1 MVCPLSPRNTNHD
14 MNQDS
19 EIEYPGI
26 KVLQSIFNKLRRAIN
41 RRTIIIGSG
50 LDKSETEG
58 GVLFWATKQ
67 NQAAASW
74 AIGTGPRGLAGSW
87 QPSTVVYDACV
98 KVPRSYRGTPRV

>member
-1 MVCPLSPRNTNHD
+1 
-14 MNQDS
+14 MNQVS

-58 GVLFWATKQ
+58 GVLIWVTKQ
-67 NQAAASW
+67 DQAAASS
-74 AIGTGPRGLAGSW
+74 AIGTAPSGLAGIW
-87 QPSTVVYDACV
+87 QPITVADGACV
-98 KVPRSYRGTPRV
+98 TGTISVWGSQPVDAYR

>member
-1 MVCPLSPRNTNHD
+1 
-14 MNQDS
+14 MNQVS

-58 GVLFWATKQ
+58 GVLIWVTKQ
-67 NQAAASW
+67 DQAAASS
-74 AIGTGPRGLAGSW
+74 AIGTAPSGLAGSW
-87 QPSTVVYDACV
+87 QLITVVDDACV
-98 KVPRSYRGTPRV
+98 KRTMYVWGTPPV